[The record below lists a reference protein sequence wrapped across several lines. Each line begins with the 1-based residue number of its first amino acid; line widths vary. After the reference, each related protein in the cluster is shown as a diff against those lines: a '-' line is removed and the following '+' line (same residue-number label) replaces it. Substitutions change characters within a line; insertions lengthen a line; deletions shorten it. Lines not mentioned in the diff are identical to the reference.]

1 MSSIARLEALHQ
13 AATPGPWHKQ
23 GKTVLGLG
31 EKERVVAQFPSGG
44 GRSYVGQRDP
54 RQAEAD
60 AAFVAA
66 VGTDM
71 PAVLRALRAAQ
82 AVRDTERAID
92 EVDAPVNWIEPL
104 CALAKAH
111 SDARAELY
119 EALAALSAP
128 SQEAQR

>member
-1 MSSIARLEALHQ
+1 MSSIAKLEALHQ

-82 AVRDTERAID
+82 AITDYGERPFNKA
-92 EVDAPVNWIEPL
+92 DAPIPGPL
-104 CALAKAH
+104 ALLMVKLNIALA
-111 SDARAELY
+111 S
-119 EALAALSAP
+119 LSAP